1 MRLPEGMT
9 KDALLIKY
17 YKMNSKGSEQLY
29 GTEKAVTVAVS
40 SQTAAQV
47 VSIKGL
53 DSGSKYGVRCTLRVS
68 TESAVM
74 NVNHPIVNR
83 LVKAYVKITL
93 FFSFHHSSNILTQ
106 SARL

>member
-17 YKMNSKGSEQLY
+17 YKMNSKGSEMLY

-40 SQTAAQV
+40 SQTSPQV
-47 VSIKGL
+47 VSINGL

-68 TESAVM
+68 TESAV
-74 NVNHPIVNR
+74 
-83 LVKAYVKITL
+83 L
-93 FFSFHHSSNILTQ
+93 SG
-106 SARL
+106 